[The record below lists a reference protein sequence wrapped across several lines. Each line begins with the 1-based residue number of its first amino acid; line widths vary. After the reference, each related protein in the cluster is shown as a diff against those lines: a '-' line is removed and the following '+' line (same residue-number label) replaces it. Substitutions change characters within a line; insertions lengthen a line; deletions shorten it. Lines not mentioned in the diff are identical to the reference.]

1 MNISNPS
8 EMVDSIIF
16 IKLGESK
23 MTIQEIVEKLNRS
36 NKDKKVIFYNR
47 TDDGLKE
54 IEFYYSSELGN
65 NTNIVF
71 EEITDE

>member
-1 MNISNPS
+1 VNISNPS
-8 EMVDSIIF
+8 EMVDFIIF

>member
-1 MNISNPS
+1 
-8 EMVDSIIF
+8 MVDFIIF

>member
-1 MNISNPS
+1 
-8 EMVDSIIF
+8 VDFIIF